1 MANETRKKTAYSL
14 TPASANKLLRQ
25 FREKLSYLYGKE
37 QKLSSYILITGEE
50 PVKPD
55 YDLDAFRQN
64 VGAIMDNT
72 LILKHAVNTFNTS
85 TTVGQTGLTV
95 DQVLVKMAM
104 LNREKEKMDA
114 MRRVSPKEVRTSMR
128 SNNAHVEYDVA
139 NFSPEMAERY
149 YQQFD
154 EEITSLQ
161 LSLDCLNNTAS
172 IKVELYEYDI

>member
-1 MANETRKKTAYSL
+1 MPNDKRTKTTYSL
-14 TPASANKLLRQ
+14 TPASTNKLLKQ
-25 FREKLSYLYGKE
+25 FKEKLNYLYGKE

-55 YDLDAFRQN
+55 YDLEAFRKN
-64 VGAIMDNT
+64 IGSIMDNT

-85 TTVGQTGLTV
+85 TLVGQTGLTV

-114 MRRVSPKEVRTSMR
+114 MRRVPAKEVRTSMR

-154 EEITSLQ
+154 KEITALQ
-161 LSLDCLNNTAS
+161 LALDCLNNTAS
-172 IKVELYEYDI
+172 IKVDLYGYDM